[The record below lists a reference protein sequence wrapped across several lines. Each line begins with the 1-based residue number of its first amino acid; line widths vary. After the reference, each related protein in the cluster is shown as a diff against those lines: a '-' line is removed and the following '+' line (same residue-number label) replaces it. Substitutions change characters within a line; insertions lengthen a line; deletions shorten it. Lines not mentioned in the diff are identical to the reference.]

1 VTGDVQLKY
10 NSLIRQFIASVCI
23 SMVTIKEFT
32 DQIQAEILRSF
43 LSDNQIEAI
52 LTDEF
57 ASAWSPAR
65 TLVPIRLQVP
75 DDQTEAAVNLM
86 KEFEDS
92 PIIPEL
98 DDV

>member
-1 VTGDVQLKY
+1 
-10 NSLIRQFIASVCI
+10 
-23 SMVTIKEFT
+23 MVTIKEFT

-65 TLVPIRLQVP
+65 RLVPIRLQVP